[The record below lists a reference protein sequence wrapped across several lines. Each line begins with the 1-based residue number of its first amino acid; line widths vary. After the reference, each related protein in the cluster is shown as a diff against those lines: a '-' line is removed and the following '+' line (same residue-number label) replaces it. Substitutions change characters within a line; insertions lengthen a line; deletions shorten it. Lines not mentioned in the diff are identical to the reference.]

1 VSSAGPNPHAA
12 GSSRPLEGMVAIIT
26 GASRG
31 IGATSART
39 FATQGAKLVLAARTE
54 QSIQAIRDEIR
65 DAGGEALAVR
75 VDVSDPQSVESLVKE
90 TIGKYGRLDA
100 AFNNAAGGPP
110 PTPLADLPVE
120 AFDESV
126 AVNVRGTFLCM
137 KYEIPAM
144 LAAGGGAIVNMSST
158 AGLRGVPGL
167 AGYVASKHAIIGLTR
182 VAALDYARQG
192 IRVNAITPGPILTE
206 RLAGLEASDRER
218 VSAFVPMGRL
228 GKAEEVAATAAWLL
242 SAQASFITGAV
253 LSVDGGRLASG
264 A

>member
-1 VSSAGPNPHAA
+1 VTPTTG
-12 GSSRPLEGMVAIIT
+12 GVRLLDGKVTIIT

-31 IGATSART
+31 IGAASARA
-39 FATQGAKLVLAARTE
+39 FAAQGATVVLAARSE
-54 QSIQAIRDEIR
+54 ESIVAISEEIR
-65 DAGGEALAVR
+65 HAGGEAVAVR
-75 VDVSDPQSVESLVKE
+75 TDVSDPAAVESLVKR
-90 TIGKYGRLDA
+90 TVDKYGRLDA

-110 PTPLADLPVE
+110 PTPLADLRVE
-120 AFDESV
+120 GFDESL

-206 RLAGLEASDRER
+206 RLAGLEESDRER
-218 VSAFVPMGRL
+218 ISAFVPMGRI
-228 GKAEEVAATAAWLL
+228 GQAEEVAAAAAWLL
-242 SAQASFITGAV
+242 SNQAPFTTGA
-253 LSVDGGRLASG
+253 LIAVDGGRLASG

>member
-1 VSSAGPNPHAA
+1 MAAANPKEA
-12 GSSRPLEGMVAIIT
+12 SSRLLEGKVVIVT

-31 IGATSART
+31 IGAASARA
-39 FATQGAKLVLAARTE
+39 FAVEGAKVILAARTE
-54 QSIQAIRDEIR
+54 ELIHAISDEIR
-65 DAGGEALAVR
+65 DAGGDALAVR
-75 VDVSDPQSVESLVKE
+75 ADVSDPTSVEALVRQTVE
-90 TIGKYGRLDA
+90 KYGQLDA

-110 PTPLADLPVE
+110 PTPLADLSVE
-120 AFDESV
+120 AFDESL

-144 LAAGGGAIVNMSST
+144 LAAGGGSIVNMSST

-182 VAALDYARQG
+182 VAALDYARRG

-206 RLAGLEASDRER
+206 RIAALQESDRER
-218 VSAFVPMGRL
+218 ISTFVPMGRL
-228 GKAEEVAATAAWLL
+228 GQADEVAATAAWLL
-242 SAQASFITGAV
+242 SAQSSFITGAV
-253 LSVDGGRLASG
+253 ISVDGGRLASG